1 MASNSAVKK
10 ITKIEAMPIQKM
22 NGLPEGAKKRVCAYC
37 RVSTELEEQEASF
50 TSQVNFYTQYISGR
64 VDWTLVDIYA
74 DEGISGTT
82 TKKRK
87 EFLRMIDD
95 CMAGKIDMIVTK
107 SVSRFARNTEDCLHH
122 VRKLKEKGISVFFE
136 TENIDTLGSTG
147 ELLLTILSGLAQD
160 SSRNQSDVTKWGIL
174 RQFESG
180 RVLVN
185 TSRFLGYDKNK
196 DKELIINEEQA
207 ELVRRVF
214 AEYLDGKSYASIAK
228 GLMNDGIKTVTGN
241 KKWWDSTISGMLE
254 NEKYYGDALLQ
265 KTITVDFLTHKRI
278 ENKGQVQKYM
288 INDNHPA
295 IISKEV
301 FDKVQDERE
310 RRALLKGNLVGD
322 RHKYSSKYP
331 FSGKVFCGSCGNIF
345 KRRQWN
351 STNTSKKIVWQCKTY
366 IVEGKDACSAK
377 AVGENI
383 LMDVFVRMFNKIYEN
398 RQSFIKTMT
407 ENIEMIILQKP
418 DIGETET
425 LDNRIEEL
433 KNALKKLIQFQVNN
447 NVDAEVY
454 NEEYKNI
461 SGELDEVRK
470 RRLELDKVIESK
482 DGLKQRFD
490 EIVQT
495 INSRDSLLEE
505 FDEVIFNALVEKIEI
520 LTPAHFVFELKSGM
534 RVEEVEE

>member
-1 MASNSAVKK
+1 MAVSLSTKK

-180 RVLVN
+180 KVLVN
-185 TSRFLGYDKNK
+185 TKRFLGYDKNK
-196 DKELIINEEQA
+196 DKELIINEQEA

-214 AEYLDGKSYASIAK
+214 REYLDGKSYNSIAK
-228 GLMNDGIKTVTGN
+228 GLMNDKIKTVTGN
-241 KKWWDSTISGMLE
+241 IKWWDSTISGMLE

-265 KTITVDFLTHKRI
+265 KTVTVDFLTHKRI

-288 INDNHPA
+288 INDNHPP
-295 IISKEV
+295 IISKEI

-322 RHKYSSKYP
+322 RHKYSNKYP
-331 FSGKVFCGSCGNIF
+331 FSGKVFCGQCGNIF

-351 STNTSKKIVWQCKTY
+351 STNTSKKVVWQCKTY
-366 IVEGKDACSAK
+366 IMEGKDACDAK
-377 AVGENI
+377 AVDEI
-383 LMDVFVRMFNKIYEN
+383 VLMDAFVRMFNGIYEN
-398 RQSFIKTMT
+398 KQNFIKTLT
-407 ENIEMIILQKP
+407 ENIEMIILLKP
-418 DIGETET
+418 DIRETET
-425 LDNRIEEL
+425 LDNQIEEL
-433 KNALKKLIQFQVNN
+433 KNELKRLIRFQVNN
-447 NVDAEVY
+447 NVDSEVY
-454 NEEYKNI
+454 NEEYKSI
-461 SGELDEVRK
+461 SGELGEVRQK
-470 RRLELDKVIESK
+470 RLEHDKVIESK

-490 EIVQT
+490 EILET

-505 FDEVIFNALVEKIEI
+505 FDEEIFNALVEKIEI
-520 LTPAHFVFELKSGM
+520 LTPAHFVFELKSGL
-534 RVEEVEE
+534 RVD